1 MHYVINCI
9 IKIVGISLFEINSML
24 ILTKG
29 NYNAHAP
36 RKRLVHD
43 GSEKSNNLTSKSDT
57 SLISLKL
64 R

>member
-1 MHYVINCI
+1 MHYDINCI

-29 NYNAHAP
+29 NAHAP
-36 RKRLVHD
+36 RKRLVHDHD

-57 SLISLKL
+57 CLRSLKL